1 METMK
6 TSEML
11 QRDVVDELAYDPKVD
26 SSDIAV
32 TVEDGVATLAGHMS
46 TYGEKLAAE
55 EAAYRVAGV
64 KGVVDKIEVRL
75 RKPEHDDDAIL
86 ASNAIAVL
94 RWRANVPA
102 DRIKVVVQNGW
113 LKLEGEVKWYFQ
125 KRAAEDAVRHLY
137 GLKGLMNHIKVTPA
151 VSTGVIKDQIVAA
164 FRRSAEIDAN
174 QITILAEGGHVT
186 LRGTVRSW
194 LERRSAESTAWS
206 APGVT
211 TVTNELVVETPV
223 TAW

>member
-1 METMK
+1 MK

-32 TVEDGVATLAGHMS
+32 TVEDGIVTLAGHMS

-55 EAAYRVAGV
+55 EATYRIAGV

-75 RKPEHDDDAIL
+75 RKPEHDDDAVL

-113 LKLEGEVKWYFQ
+113 LKLEGEVKWNFQ

-137 GLKGLMNHIKVTPA
+137 GLKGLMNHIKVMPA
-151 VSTGVIKDQIVAA
+151 VATGVIKDEIVAA
-164 FRRSAEIDAN
+164 FRRSAEIDAH
-174 QITILAEGGHVT
+174 QVKVEAEGGHVT

-194 LERRSAESTAWS
+194 LERRSAEATAWS

-211 TVTNELVVETPV
+211 MVTNELGVETPV

>member
-1 METMK
+1 MK
-6 TSEML
+6 SAEML
-11 QRDVVDELAYDPKVD
+11 QRDVVEELAYDPKVD

-32 TVEDGVATLAGHMS
+32 TVEDSVVTLAGHMS
-46 TYGEKLAAE
+46 SYAEKLAAE

-86 ASNAIAVL
+86 AGNAVAVL

-113 LKLEGEVKWYFQ
+113 LKLEGEVKWHFQ

-137 GLKGLMNHIKVTPA
+137 GLKGVMNHIKVTPA

-174 QITILAEGGHVT
+174 QVKVEAEGGHVT

-194 LERRSAESTAWS
+194 LERRAAESTAWS
-206 APGVT
+206 APGVMN
-211 TVTNELVVETPV
+211 VTNELVVETPV